1 MLSWMVEHSL
11 RNRLFVLVFAL
22 LMMAWG
28 GMNAGRMAVDVF
40 PDLNKPMVTVMTEAG
55 GMAPEDVELRVT
67 QPLEAALNG
76 IAGVQRVRSVSGAG
90 LSVVYAE
97 FAWGSDIYRNRQ
109 MLAERLGDHPAVHD
123 LRYPGLPGDPS
134 FATARRQM
142 ANGGFLIGLTLTDA
156 ARAEAFLARC
166 PYLAQSTSFG
176 ATHSSAERRARW
188 GDAVAPGFLRLSV
201 GIEPAEVLWQAID
214 IALTGG

>member
-1 MLSWMVEHSL
+1 MCWCATCRRPPGGQRRRRAAEPDSLKDAPNVELDGEHSL

-40 PDLNKPMVTVMTEAG
+40 PDLNEPMVTVMTEAG

-76 IAGVQRVRSVSGAG
+76 IAGVQRVRSVSGASL

-109 MLAERLGDHPAVHD
+109 MLAERLAEIRERLPPA
-123 LRYPGLPGDPS
+123 S
-134 FATARRQM
+134 ARRWADCLGDGRNHCPLPCRPTLSRSARCRC
-142 ANGGFLIGLTLTDA
+142 ANLPTLCC
-156 ARAEAFLARC
+156 ARAC
-166 PYLAQSTSFG
+166 C
-176 ATHSSAERRARW
+176 HSRAWRR
-188 GDAVAPGFLRLSV
+188 
-201 GIEPAEVLWQAID
+201 
-214 IALTGG
+214 

>member
-97 FAWGSDIYRNRQ
+97 FA
-109 MLAERLGDHPAVHD
+109 
-123 LRYPGLPGDPS
+123 
-134 FATARRQM
+134 
-142 ANGGFLIGLTLTDA
+142 
-156 ARAEAFLARC
+156 
-166 PYLAQSTSFG
+166 
-176 ATHSSAERRARW
+176 
-188 GDAVAPGFLRLSV
+188 
-201 GIEPAEVLWQAID
+201 
-214 IALTGG
+214 

>member
-109 MLAERLGDHPAVHD
+109 MLAERLAEIREQLP
-123 LRYPGLPGDPS
+123 PGVSP
-134 FATARRQM
+134 
-142 ANGGFLIGLTLTDA
+142 TLGPIA
-156 ARAEAFLARC
+156 
-166 PYLAQSTSFG
+166 
-176 ATHSSAERRARW
+176 
-188 GDAVAPGFLRLSV
+188 SV
-201 GIEPAEVLWQAID
+201 MGEIML
-214 IALTGG
+214 IALPADPQQVSPMQVRE

>member
-76 IAGVQRVRSVSGAG
+76 IAGVHHG
-90 LSVVYAE
+90 
-97 FAWGSDIYRNRQ
+97 
-109 MLAERLGDHPAVHD
+109 
-123 LRYPGLPGDPS
+123 
-134 FATARRQM
+134 
-142 ANGGFLIGLTLTDA
+142 
-156 ARAEAFLARC
+156 
-166 PYLAQSTSFG
+166 
-176 ATHSSAERRARW
+176 
-188 GDAVAPGFLRLSV
+188 
-201 GIEPAEVLWQAID
+201 
-214 IALTGG
+214 